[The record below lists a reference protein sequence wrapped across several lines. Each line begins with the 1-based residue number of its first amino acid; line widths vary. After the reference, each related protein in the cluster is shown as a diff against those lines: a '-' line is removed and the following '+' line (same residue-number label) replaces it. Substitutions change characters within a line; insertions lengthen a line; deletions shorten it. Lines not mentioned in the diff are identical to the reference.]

1 MNPAQVIQYALV
13 AAGVG
18 HLPAIGVTWPVYNS
32 QLNDKPDGALCVYNT
47 SGILDGRLMAGT
59 VIEHQGIQIRV
70 RAAIDAD
77 ALVKIKAVAA
87 ALDSFKNTEVVIG
100 ASTYTIQ
107 NASRKSPIIGL
118 GVEDGTKRVSYTINY
133 TLTLRG

>member
-13 AAGVG
+13 SAGVG
-18 HLPAIGVTWPVYNS
+18 ALPATGVLWPVYNS

-59 VIEHQGIQIRV
+59 VIEHPGIQIRV

-77 ALVKIKAVAA
+77 ALAKIKEVGT
-87 ALDSFKNTEVVIG
+87 ALDGFKNKEVVIG
-100 ASTYTIQ
+100 TTTYVIQ

-133 TLTLRG
+133 TLTIRE